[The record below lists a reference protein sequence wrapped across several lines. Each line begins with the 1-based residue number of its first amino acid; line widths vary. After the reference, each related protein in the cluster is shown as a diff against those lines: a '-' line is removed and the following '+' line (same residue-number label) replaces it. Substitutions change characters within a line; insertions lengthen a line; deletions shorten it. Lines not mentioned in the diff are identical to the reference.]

1 MSKFECLEVAHEMD
15 DRFAEMILPTLL
27 QRNPKIADEADRAAG
42 SVVNNIAEG
51 HRRMGKDRLHAFRI
65 AAGSGEELR
74 TCLRRARSRRY
85 LPDEAF
91 EATLDLLDRV
101 MAMLWRLG
109 GQ

>member
-1 MSKFECLEVAHEMD
+1 VSKFECLEVAHEMD
-15 DRFAEMILPTLL
+15 DRFAEMILPALA
-27 QRNPKIADEADRAAG
+27 QRSPKIADEADRAAG

-51 HRRMGKDRLHAFRI
+51 RSRTGKDRLHCFRL

-91 EATLDLLDRV
+91 EPTLDLLDRV
-101 MAMLWRLG
+101 MAMLWRLCG
-109 GQ
+109 R